1 MARIAC
7 LKEIE
12 PDKSE
17 QPELAFYFPLA
28 YVLRTWQ
35 NFKEHGIYP
44 NGLGY
49 DDQDPDLMTDWDVV
63 WWFYNHNI
71 DALTDDDGD
80 KPPKPP
86 LEREITFEPGAKDWR
101 ETLGKG

>member
-1 MARIAC
+1 MARLA
-7 LKEIE
+7 LGQDVTRE
-12 PDKSE
+12 DDE
-17 QPELAFYFPLA
+17 QPELAFYHPLA

-49 DDQDPDLMTDWDVV
+49 DDQDPDLMADWDVV
-63 WWFYNHNI
+63 WWFYNHAI
-71 DALTDDDGD
+71 DDLSDDDDGT
-80 KPPKPP
+80 PKPP
-86 LEREITFEPGAKDWR
+86 QEREIEYSPGAKDWR